1 MPRRR
6 TSIKKV
12 KPLTDEE
19 LEQVSA
25 VFHQFETG
33 VRSGRIRSVDLLSVM
48 KSVGMNPSEQELVD
62 MTNEVEK
69 KGVIY
74 FEDVCK
80 LILRKFREDDEEEF
94 IKIMFKHL
102 CGTDPHPTQFRA
114 KKYKVEARFI
124 EKKDFLE
131 MMQLLPTPVDPEEA
145 EEMFDFADK
154 DRDCKIS
161 WDEFQIMINP
171 PPPPKPP
178 TPHREMLAATFLPEP
193 EKSEDIKP
201 KQEKEPVD
209 ETKKDGKKET
219 ETNDTKEECPVTPIT
234 PATPALDAVKHSMD
248 KKHRDK
254 CSICQSKK
262 VKPIVE
268 TDISRAASS
277 FAKDST
283 LIKYSW
289 RNEKATFKEKKIEIA
304 TDKLI
309 GDDHEADHMFVGLPE
324 SKCKL

>member
-6 TSIKKV
+6 TSIRKKV

-19 LEQVSA
+19 LEQISA
-25 VFHQFETG
+25 VFHQYETG
-33 VRSGRIRSVDLLSVM
+33 VRSGRIRSVDLLLVM

-114 KKYKVEARFI
+114 KKYKVEARYI

-178 TPHREMLAATFLPEP
+178 TPHRAMLAATFLPPTEKIQEAEEP
-193 EKSEDIKP
+193 TSKPEEEDADAADKDIKEI
-201 KQEKEPVD
+201 EK
-209 ETKKDGKKET
+209 KKE
-219 ETNDTKEECPVTPIT
+219 ES
-234 PATPALDAVKHSMD
+234 PATPIAAEGHSND

-277 FAKDST
+277 FAKDAT

-304 TDKLI
+304 TDKLP
-309 GDDHEADHMFVGLPE
+309 GHDHAADHIFVGLPE
-324 SKCKL
+324 EKQKL

>member
-1 MPRRR
+1 MPKPAAF
-6 TSIKKV
+6 KKEV
-12 KPLTDEE
+12 RPLSEDE
-19 LEQVSA
+19 LDQISV

-33 VRSGRIRSVDLLSVM
+33 VRSGTIKPGDLLSCM

-80 LILRKFREDDEEEF
+80 LILRKFREEDEEEF

-161 WDEFQIMINP
+161 WEEFQIMINP

-193 EKSEDIKP
+193 VKAEEPKP
-201 KQEKEPVD
+201 KQVD
-209 ETKKDGKKET
+209 VADAEDATGKVEAEAGTKPEA
-219 ETNDTKEECPVTPIT
+219 CPVPVSAPS
-234 PATPALDAVKHSMD
+234 PAVDGVKHSMD

-254 CSICQSKK
+254 CSICQSKV

-277 FAKDST
+277 FAKDAT

-304 TDKLI
+304 TDKLP
-309 GDDHEADHMFVGLPE
+309 GHDHEADHIFVGLPE
-324 SKCKL
+324 EKSKL

>member
-1 MPRRR
+1 MPRREAAPV
-6 TSIKKV
+6 KKV

-19 LEQVSA
+19 LEQIST

-33 VRSGRIRSVDLLSVM
+33 VRSGRIRSGDLLPCM

-74 FEDVCK
+74 FKDFCM

-102 CGTDPHPTQFRA
+102 CGTDPHPTSFRA
-114 KKYKVEARFI
+114 KKYKVDQRFI

-131 MMQLLPTPVDPEEA
+131 LMQLLPTPVDPEEA

-154 DRDCKIS
+154 DKDSKIG
-161 WDEFQIMINP
+161 WEEFQIMINP

-178 TPHREMLAATFLPEP
+178 TPHKEQLGGNFPMSPSQLPGMDSLVPQGTLVVPEP
-193 EKSEDIKP
+193 TP
-201 KQEKEPVD
+201 VKEVS
-209 ETKKDGKKET
+209 
-219 ETNDTKEECPVTPIT
+219 
-234 PATPALDAVKHSMD
+234 PATASTTSMGCGSKD
-248 KKHRDK
+248 SESDFHRK
-254 CSICQSKK
+254 SCQICQSKV
-262 VKPIVE
+262 VKPVVE
-268 TDISRAASS
+268 TDISRAANS

-283 LIKYSW
+283 NIKYSW
-289 RNEKATFKEKKIEIA
+289 RNEKATFKEKVIEISGE
-304 TDKLI
+304 KVEK
-309 GDDHEADHMFVGLPE
+309 HMADHMFAGLP
-324 SKCKL
+324 SGNQNI

>member
-1 MPRRR
+1 
-6 TSIKKV
+6 
-12 KPLTDEE
+12 
-19 LEQVSA
+19 
-25 VFHQFETG
+25 
-33 VRSGRIRSVDLLSVM
+33 M

-193 EKSEDIKP
+193 EKSEDTKP
-201 KQEKEPVD
+201 KQEKEAGD
-209 ETKKDGKKET
+209 ETEKDGKKET

-309 GDDHEADHMFVGLPE
+309 GDDHEADHMFVGLPDG
-324 SKCKL
+324 KCKL

>member
-1 MPRRR
+1 MPK
-6 TSIKKV
+6 TSVKNNV
-12 KPLTDEE
+12 KPLSDDE
-19 LEQVSA
+19 LEQISV
-25 VFHQFETG
+25 VFHQYETG
-33 VRSGRIRSVDLLSVM
+33 IRSGTIRPGDLLSCM
-48 KSVGMNPSEQELVD
+48 KSVGMNPSEQELLD
-62 MTNEVEK
+62 MINEVEK

-80 LILRKFREDDEEEF
+80 LILRKFREDDETEF

-114 KKYKVEARFI
+114 KKYKLEQRFI

-131 MMQLLPTPVDPEEA
+131 MMQLLPTPVDPLEC
-145 EEMFDFADK
+145 EEMFNFADK
-154 DRDCKIS
+154 DRDGRIS

-178 TPHREMLAATFLPEP
+178 TPHKEMLVSTFIFPNGHSATNANGKLANGHGSSVVTPAPKEEENKTNKDEKPEP
-193 EKSEDIKP
+193 DIDHSEHDS
-201 KQEKEPVD
+201 E
-209 ETKKDGKKET
+209 
-219 ETNDTKEECPVTPIT
+219 
-234 PATPALDAVKHSMD
+234 D

-254 CSICQSKK
+254 CTICQSKV

-289 RNEKATFKEKKIEIA
+289 RNEKATFTEKNVEIK
-304 TDKLI
+304 TDKLP
-309 GDDHEADHMFVGLPE
+309 GHDHAADHIFVGMPE
-324 SKCKL
+324 GKQKL

>member
-6 TSIKKV
+6 TSIKKKV
-12 KPLTDEE
+12 KPLTEEE
-19 LEQVSA
+19 LEQISA
-25 VFHQFETG
+25 VFHQYETG
-33 VRSGRIRSVDLLSVM
+33 VRSGRIRSVDLLSCM

-74 FEDVCK
+74 FDDVCK

-161 WDEFQIMINP
+161 WEEFQIMINP

-178 TPHREMLAATFLPEP
+178 TPHKEMLAATFLPEP
-193 EKSEDIKP
+193 IKP
-201 KQEKEPVD
+201 Q
-209 ETKKDGKKET
+209 ETKTKDEKKDEAVT
-219 ETNDTKEECPVTPIT
+219 EESDTEEKQDCPVTPVT
-234 PATPALDAVKHSMD
+234 PVHDSVKHSDD

-254 CSICQSKK
+254 CTICQSKV

-304 TDKLI
+304 TEKMP
-309 GDDHEADHMFVGLPE
+309 GHDHEADHIFIGLPTD
-324 SKCKL
+324 KCKL